1 VSHDVEGAGSGSGF
15 QESAEDLRDRAREL
29 LDVVGRLD
37 GIADLLRRTLPR
49 VADPRDDAD
58 FRAAVRELASGV
70 DETAV
75 HRLGMLV
82 SELWFHRDLPT
93 APAAEPTPAPPSAEP
108 TPAPPS
114 AESAPAGAGPAGTPG
129 PRPAPALDDVV
140 AGGDRSPWLQPETL
154 QAVVDVAGY
163 LATAA
168 IGGIVGNKS
177 DRVAGKL
184 IEAARA
190 RWRARR
196 TTDDASLTEDE
207 AVDVA
212 RAAAHIQGFAAES
225 LRVLTAERQ
234 ENGAWTV
241 RLRASGETLRV
252 TVPAGD
258 PAQARILFEAG

>member
-1 VSHDVEGAGSGSGF
+1 MSHDVEDAGGGGF
-15 QESAEDLRDRAREL
+15 QESAEDLRIGAREL
-29 LDVVGRLD
+29 HEVVGRLD
-37 GIADLLRRTLPR
+37 GLSDLLRRTLPR
-49 VADPRDDAD
+49 VTDPRDEAD
-58 FRAAVRELASGV
+58 FRAAVRELVSGL

-75 HRLGMLV
+75 HRLGTLV
-82 SELWFHRDLPT
+82 SELWFHRDPPG
-93 APAAEPTPAPPSAEP
+93 APEAEPAPAPPA
-108 TPAPPS
+108 
-114 AESAPAGAGPAGTPG
+114 AESAPAGAGPAGAPG
-129 PRPAPALDDVV
+129 PRPSPAVEDVV

-154 QAVVDVAGY
+154 QSVVDVAGY

-177 DRVAGKL
+177 DWVAGRL

-196 TTDDASLTEDE
+196 TTQDASLTEDE

-241 RLRASGETLRV
+241 RLRGSGETLRV

-258 PAQARILFEAG
+258 PARARILFEAF

>member
-1 VSHDVEGAGSGSGF
+1 VSHDVEGTGSGSGF
-15 QESAEDLRDRAREL
+15 QESAEDLRNRAREL
-29 LDVVGRLD
+29 YDVVGRLD
-37 GIADLLRRTLPR
+37 GLADLLRRALPR

-58 FRAAVRELASGV
+58 FRAAVRELAGGL

-82 SELWFHRDLPT
+82 SELWFHRDLPA
-93 APAAEPTPAPPSAEP
+93 APAAGPAPAPPSAEP
-108 TPAPPS
+108 
-114 AESAPAGAGPAGTPG
+114 APATAGPAGSSG
-129 PRPAPALDDVV
+129 SQSAPSLEEAL
-140 AGGDRSPWLQPETL
+140 AGRDRSPWLQPETL
-154 QAVVDVAGY
+154 QSVVDVAGY

-177 DRVAGKL
+177 DLLAGRL

-196 TTDDASLTEDE
+196 SADDASLTEDE

-212 RAAAHIQGFAAES
+212 RAAAHIQGFAAETS
-225 LRVLTAERQ
+225 RVLTAERQ
-234 ENGAWTV
+234 ENGSWTV
-241 RLRASGETLRV
+241 RLDASGETLRV

-258 PAQARILFEAG
+258 PAQARILFEAL

>member
-1 VSHDVEGAGSGSGF
+1 MSHDVEGAGSGSGF

-37 GIADLLRRTLPR
+37 GTADLLRRTLPR

-58 FRAAVRELASGV
+58 FRAAVRELADGL

-82 SELWFHRDLPT
+82 SELWFHRDLPA
-93 APAAEPTPAPPSAEP
+93 APAAEPA
-108 TPAPPS
+108 PAPPS

-129 PRPAPALDDVV
+129 PRPAPAFEEVV
-140 AGGDRSPWLQPETL
+140 ASRDRSPWLQPETL
-154 QAVVDVAGY
+154 QSVVDVAGY

-177 DRVAGKL
+177 DWVAGKL

-196 TTDDASLTEDE
+196 TADDASLTEDE

-241 RLRASGETLRV
+241 RLRASRETLRV

-258 PAQARILFEAG
+258 PAQARILFEAC